1 MNNQMFGL
9 TRLWA
14 IVTGLVLAVWY
25 FAALYLGLK
34 ISDML
39 PMLLTAIG
47 GFEMF
52 LYSQDVW
59 LKRKSRNG

>member
-1 MNNQMFGL
+1 MKAQMFDM
-9 TRLWA
+9 TRMWA
-14 IVTGLVLAVWY
+14 MVTGLVLAIWY

-34 ISDML
+34 ISEML